1 MKWNDNWVNLNDP
14 FKYRWLMFG
23 VLGVCYFFVCLHR
36 ISPTVMARDLIG
48 EFGANATALGLMS
61 SAYFYL
67 YAAVQPAVGVLSDSW
82 GPRRLTTVFTL
93 IACLGAVVFGTAV
106 NMTMATL
113 GRALIGIGVG
123 GVFVP
128 ALKIFSKWYRAGE
141 FASVAGFFLACG
153 NAGNLAASLPLTYM
167 ILLLGWRLSLLS
179 IATVSLLLAICCW
192 VVIKNQPE
200 DKGWQIEAA
209 DQNPAAL
216 TLEDYPEDL
225 TTIRH
230 LGIVFS
236 KPGFWMVT
244 VSTFFFGGPALTFQG
259 LWAVP
264 YLMDVYGYSR
274 VQAGGLL
281 MLLPIG
287 FIIGAPLIG
296 FLSDRMTIS
305 RKSILLWS
313 LGLGLVC
320 WSFFVMSGGKPDS
333 VFLAPLFLVMGT
345 CGGGSLPLFMT
356 ITKELF
362 PQSITGTAMGLM
374 NTAAFLSTAV
384 FQPFSGFLMDTV
396 GRSGSVY
403 PLEAYDQI
411 LTFFFISMII
421 AMICIIPLS
430 VPRTHPSK
438 IS

>member
-1 MKWNDNWVNLNDP
+1 MKRRKGWVNLNNP
-14 FKYRWLMFG
+14 FRYRWLMFG
-23 VLGVCYFFVCLHR
+23 VLGICYFFVCLHR
-36 ISPTVMARDLIG
+36 ISPTVLARDLVH
-48 EFGANATALGLMS
+48 EFNANATALGLMS

-67 YAAVQPAVGVLSDSW
+67 YSAVQPVVGVLSDSW
-82 GPRRLTTVFTL
+82 GSRRLVTVFTL
-93 IACLGAVVFGTAV
+93 TACLGAVIFGTAV
-106 NMTMATL
+106 NMTIATL

-128 ALKIFSKWYRAGE
+128 ALKIFSEWFRARE
-141 FASVAGFFLACG
+141 FASVTGFFLACG

-167 ILLLGWRLSLLS
+167 ILLLGWRLSLIS
-179 IATVSLLLAICCW
+179 IGAASFLLAIFSW
-192 VVIKNQPE
+192 IIIRNQPR
-200 DKGWQIEAA
+200 DKGWQIQAA

-216 TLEDYPEDL
+216 NLESHPQNL
-225 TTIRH
+225 TTIQR
-230 LGIVFS
+230 LGIVFG
-236 KPGFWMVT
+236 KPGFWMIS
-244 VSTFFFGGPALTFQG
+244 VSIFFFGGPALTFQG

-281 MLLPIG
+281 MLLPLG
-287 FIIGAPLIG
+287 FIVGAPLIG
-296 FLSDRMTIS
+296 FLSDRMNIS

-313 LGLGLVC
+313 LGLGLVS
-320 WSFFVMSGGKPDS
+320 WSFLVISGSKPDS

-356 ITKELF
+356 ITKELY
-362 PQSITGTAMGLM
+362 PPSITGTAVGLM

-384 FQPFSGFLMDTV
+384 YQPMSGFLMDTV

-411 LTFFFISMII
+411 LTIFFFSMIV

-430 VPRTHPSK
+430 VPKTQPST